1 MTART
6 REDELREVP
15 LWRANKESW
24 PAGVRT
30 IGLDV
35 EGDCLGIDRRG
46 NLYWD
51 GKPVEVRHSWLT
63 LWLTR
68 WQQVGAVIVVGSV
81 LVGGIGAAAQGWA
94 AYEDL
99 ACRAGW
105 PAIACAQSE

>member
-6 REDELREVP
+6 REEELRDVP
-15 LWRANKESW
+15 LWKGNKETW
-24 PAGVRT
+24 PAGVRE
-30 IGLDV
+30 IAM
-35 EGDCLGIDRRG
+35 EEQDCLGIDRYG

-68 WQQVGAVIVVGSV
+68 WQQVAAVIVVGSV